1 MKTVKTIGNVYS
13 IILIVVL
20 AILALVMI
28 VPKIMGYDEYAM
40 AKKSMEPTIK
50 AGAMVFDKKVDLEK
64 LEVGDIITYEVSE
77 DELLTH
83 RITAI
88 DAEKKTVTTKG
99 DANNAE
105 DASLVAYNNIL
116 GKYEFNIPFL
126 GYIFLFA
133 QSVAGIVV
141 ICALLL
147 LWLVRSKTAF
157 SCASVIFVKSVP
169 LGKKKRS
176 SPFTFSLLPRCQG
189 ACASAK

>member
-147 LWLVRSKTAF
+147 LWLG
-157 SCASVIFVKSVP
+157 
-169 LGKKKRS
+169 LN
-176 SPFTFSLLPRCQG
+176 LLPRV
-189 ACASAK
+189 ANKNE